1 MGSSYRMAVHFSL
14 VTLILSVI
22 YCGLCGISL
31 NKLNFED
38 KEKTFNN
45 KDEAAQ
51 IAQKYS
57 ISIEKDLRKLK
68 SILNNFE
75 KDLGNSEP
83 TTNEAEQ
90 PYNDLKYLDKM
101 VNDVENKLDT
111 FEDQRS
117 NGN

>member
-1 MGSSYRMAVHFSL
+1 MGSSYKMAVHLSL

-31 NKLNFED
+31 NKLKFED
-38 KEKTFNN
+38 QEKTFDN

-57 ISIEKDLRKLK
+57 IAIEKDLRKLK

-75 KDLGNSEP
+75 K

-90 PYNDLKYLDKM
+90 PYNELKYLDKM

-111 FEDQRS
+111 F
-117 NGN
+117 